1 MMRRTLGFACAD
13 AESRGQRAKRMA
25 ASERMKGWDWKGAPA
40 VELVDIDE
48 LVGVEEDEGDFG

>member
-1 MMRRTLGFACAD
+1 MN
-13 AESRGQRAKRMA
+13 
-25 ASERMKGWDWKGAPA
+25 GWVLKGAPV

>member
-1 MMRRTLGFACAD
+1 
-13 AESRGQRAKRMA
+13 
-25 ASERMKGWDWKGAPA
+25 MKGWDWKGAPA